1 MLKAVVAKL
10 LSPFPQLAARL
21 RLVGNPHPTGRPHIL
36 NPMENGVGGIENLSP
51 RARKIYFD
59 LKAAIE
65 QRQKEQR

>member
-1 MLKAVVAKL
+1 
-10 LSPFPQLAARL
+10 
-21 RLVGNPHPTGRPHIL
+21 
-36 NPMENGVGGIENLSP
+36 MEDGIEETENLSP